1 MVLPELPLLLR
12 ASCGVSCTA
21 GVGVI
26 RQREILPDH
35 SDLIAVFRYNLVD
48 NRRDLPTIWALKLR
62 ALRAANGGPC
72 CADSLRGIVWSR
84 VDGATR
90 WSKANQHTSPSPQF
104 RNVRPSRLPHLL
116 KLKHRSYSRLGFF
129 V

>member
-48 NRRDLPTIWALKLR
+48 NRRDLPTIWALKISELHQV
-62 ALRAANGGPC
+62 NGGPSI
-72 CADSLRGIVWSR
+72 AGSLRGIVWSR
-84 VDGATR
+84 VDEDTR
-90 WSKANQHTSPSPQF
+90 WSKANQHICHSPQF
-104 RNVRPSRLPHLL
+104 RNVRHSRLPHLL
-116 KLKHRSYSRLGFF
+116 KLKHRSYTRLGFF